1 MKIRYNYHHH
11 AVVVQLVERLVANE
25 KVAGSNPVCRS
36 KTVPNNL
43 GLFLLTKIDI
53 YGKVV

>member
-1 MKIRYNYHHH
+1 MKIIYNSYHY

-36 KTVPNNL
+36 KTP
-43 GLFLLTKIDI
+43 KIWVFF
-53 YGKVV
+53 YFF